1 VVSAPSRAEELVS
14 ESQNQQVFHH
24 LLAKVMV
31 NPEDLVLGPV
41 RGKGALELS
50 GAGQI
55 FAKRLLDLWAT
66 SILAIHPNQGGD

>member
-1 VVSAPSRAEELVS
+1 
-14 ESQNQQVFHH
+14 
-24 LLAKVMV
+24 MV

-55 FAKRLLDLWAT
+55 FAKRLLDLCTT